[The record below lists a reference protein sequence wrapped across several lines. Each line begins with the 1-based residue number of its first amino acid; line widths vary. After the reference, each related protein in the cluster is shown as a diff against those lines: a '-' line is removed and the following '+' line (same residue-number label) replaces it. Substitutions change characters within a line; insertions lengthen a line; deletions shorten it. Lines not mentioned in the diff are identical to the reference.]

1 MRATRTLVW
10 VCGVMG
16 VVAGAAFGQTFSQNF
31 ESDAVGSTAG
41 WNGGMRWFDPTPGAV
56 AAVTSADSVSAAN
69 SLSVTTPNGGP
80 FFLWRSYN
88 GLSSDGVQDVKVSF
102 DMKVNNYGGNIAVS
116 PFAYNPSV
124 WGGDSGS
131 SGGFGWPVNTN
142 LTVENTFMYVDE
154 TLADGVVLLDGAVVG
169 DLRGQWIHWAG
180 TVHPATR
187 TADVTV
193 TLLTGPSAG
202 ASGGVTGAHF
212 QYGVASDYYGDAM
225 DALRGLVIFNAGG
238 ASFGGGELLIDNLRV
253 VVPEPASLALLGLGG
268 LALVSRRRSR

>member
-41 WNGGMRWFDPTPGAV
+41 WNGGQRWFDPTPGAV
-56 AAVTSADSVSAAN
+56 AAVTGADSVSPSN
-69 SLSVTTPNGGP
+69 SLSVTDPNGTG
-80 FFLWRSYN
+80 FFLWRSYG
-88 GLSSDGVQDVKVSF
+88 GLSSDGVQDITVSF
-102 DMKVNNYGGNIAVS
+102 DMKVNNYGDNIAVS

-124 WGGDSGS
+124 WGGNSGS

-142 LTVENTFMYVDE
+142 LTIDNTFSYYDE
-154 TLADGVVLLDGAVVG
+154 NAGSITMLDAAVVG
-169 DLRGQWIHWAG
+169 DLRGQWIHWSG
-180 TVHPATR
+180 TVHPAAR

-202 ASGGVTGAHF
+202 ATGGVTGANF

-225 DALRGLVIFNAGG
+225 DALCGLVIFNPAS
-238 ASFGGGELLIDNLRV
+238 ASFGGELLIDNLRV
-253 VVPEPASLALLGLGG
+253 VVPEPASLILLGLGG
-268 LALVSRRRSR
+268 LAVVSRRRSR